1 MKNSENEEGGI
12 YFERKV
18 YRSDA
23 YKALSKNARMVL
35 LAMLDARQTNPAYK
49 PREKKGHRAQR
60 FINLDKITMPYVRLK
75 ETYCIPVQSI
85 PRAIDDL
92 LAKGFI
98 EIKHAGGAGE
108 HDMSVYALI
117 DDYLEWEVGTI
128 FRHRKKDVRRGF
140 QGRLLGATAL

>member
-1 MKNSENEEGGI
+1 MKHSEKKGGI

-18 YRSDA
+18 YQSDA

-35 LAMLDARQTNPAYK
+35 LAILDARQTNPDYK
-49 PREKKGHRAQR
+49 PNTDKGHRSHR
-60 FINLDKITMPYVRLK
+60 FVDLDKITMPYVKLR
-75 ETYCIPVQSI
+75 EIYGVPTPSI

-117 DDYLEWEVGTI
+117 DDYVDWEIGTVT
-128 FRHRKKDVRRGF
+128 RQRKKDARRGF
-140 QGRLLGATAL
+140 QGKRLGATAP